1 MRSARAVGVMSLDL
15 ATRGVSLSL
24 SGAIFVVFG
33 ESGVGGDVGLGC
45 CAVGVFGEEGESDG
59 VGPIGGDIELM
70 FAVVEEFGVLLAVS
84 DGDGKAVEFL

>member
-1 MRSARAVGVMSLDL
+1 M
-15 ATRGVSLSL
+15 
-24 SGAIFVVFG
+24 
-33 ESGVGGDVGLGC
+33 
-45 CAVGVFGEEGESDG
+45 GVFGEEGESDG